1 MSQQELPNLTA
12 EGVKIFKELV
22 LLTFSYGTEALN
34 PYIAPTA
41 RDYTTV
47 ILTSYCDSCVW

>member
-41 RDYTTV
+41 RDYTIV
-47 ILTSYCDSCVW
+47 ILTSYCESCVW